1 MLHKKMLC
9 YYYWQMFKVN
19 TGQLREAA
27 TMMRPVI
34 INASDQETTISESFI
49 YDRFASFLL
58 CVLDGCHL
66 SQGISCLAKQ
76 YVDLPVSQH
85 DK

>member
-1 MLHKKMLC
+1 MLHKKMLY

-49 YDRFASFLL
+49 Y
-58 CVLDGCHL
+58 
-66 SQGISCLAKQ
+66 
-76 YVDLPVSQH
+76 
-85 DK
+85 